1 MLLRARGSDS
11 PDPWQLLRAAAGC
24 WRSLLLVQITGEG
37 VVLEEDPQD
46 EEIIARVAALDIGKA
61 ELVCCARVPCEGAPG
76 RRCQEV
82 DTYSTMSLTP

>member
-1 MLLRARGSDS
+1 MLEVD
-11 PDPWQLLRAAAGC
+11 Q
-24 WRSLLLVQITGEG
+24 
-37 VVLEEDPQD
+37 QD
-46 EEIIARVAALDIGKA
+46 QEIVERVAALDIGKA